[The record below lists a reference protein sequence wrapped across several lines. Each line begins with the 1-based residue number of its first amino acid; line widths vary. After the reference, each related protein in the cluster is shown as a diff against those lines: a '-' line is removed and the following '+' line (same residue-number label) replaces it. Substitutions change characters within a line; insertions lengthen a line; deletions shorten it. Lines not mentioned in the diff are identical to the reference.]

1 MEFLAME
8 RYITSEQ
15 AVSGITIHFHSNG
28 KFCQFYCKTHCKSVS
43 FAALNA
49 THLVKKTAVS
59 QVGYFLSLCHTDI
72 CSIQSTLQKKKK
84 VEITVLLLQ
93 KREVRFLTVNKFVQG
108 YTTIKD
114 RTRILS

>member
-1 MEFLAME
+1 ME

-43 FAALNA
+43 FPALNA

-59 QVGYFLSLCHTDI
+59 QVGYFLSLCHTYI
-72 CSIQSTLQKKKK
+72 FSIQSTHHKKKKKK

-108 YTTIKD
+108 YTAIKD

>member
-1 MEFLAME
+1 ME

-43 FAALNA
+43 FPALNA
-49 THLVKKTAVS
+49 THLLKKTAVS

-84 VEITVLLLQ
+84 KSRNHCLIITE
-93 KREVRFLTVNKFVQG
+93 KRSEVPDSK
-108 YTTIKD
+108 
-114 RTRILS
+114 